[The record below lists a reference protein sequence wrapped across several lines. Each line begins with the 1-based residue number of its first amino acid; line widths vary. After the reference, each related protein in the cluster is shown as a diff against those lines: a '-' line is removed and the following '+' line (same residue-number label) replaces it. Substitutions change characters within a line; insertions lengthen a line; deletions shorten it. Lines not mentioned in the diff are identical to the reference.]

1 VIPTADRITLSEL
14 REHFF
19 AVSEWPGHARS
30 TRRQRLE
37 VAVSLALIE
46 RAEAAQY
53 RPLTDA
59 EWAAL
64 NTPMSESDDRLPY

>member
-46 RAEAAQY
+46 RAEAASQ
-53 RPLTDA
+53 PLTDA